1 MRLLLILLLSL
12 PVPAQAFERITSRDT
27 FLSLVEG
34 RRLVGDGVSLEVQGN
49 GQITGRGLG
58 LQVSGNWDWENSLFC
73 RTLRTAVRNF
83 PRDCQTVQRRGE
95 ILRFQ
100 ANGGDGDIADLQIR

>member
-27 FLSLVEG
+27 FLSLVDG

-49 GQITGRGLG
+49 GQISGSGLG
-58 LQVSGNWDWENSLFC
+58 LQISGSWNWENRMFC
-73 RTLRTAVRNF
+73 RTLQTAVRSF
-83 PRDCQTVQRRGE
+83 PRDCQTVARRGDV
-95 ILRFQ
+95 LRFH
-100 ANGGDGDIADLQIR
+100 ANGGQGDIADLRIR